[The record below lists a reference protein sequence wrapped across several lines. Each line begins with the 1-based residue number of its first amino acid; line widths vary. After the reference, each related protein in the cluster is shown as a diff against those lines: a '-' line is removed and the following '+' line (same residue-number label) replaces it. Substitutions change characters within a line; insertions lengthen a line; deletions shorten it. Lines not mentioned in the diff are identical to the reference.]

1 MGVNKYAIHS
11 RWLHA
16 IRKCVITEKKR
27 GVKKYENT
35 QLFLQVRNSG

>member
-1 MGVNKYAIHS
+1 MQAYF

-16 IRKCVITEKKR
+16 IRKRVITEEKKR

-35 QLFLQVRNSG
+35 QLFLPVRN